1 MMMFINQQSF
11 FLIFAFKIVFGKFP
25 CEQLLT
31 FQDTGS
37 KYQIQGT
44 LKMLLDAEETGLY
57 HITIE
62 TDTEVSQFNDQFKA
76 AEEKNGTVFNLK
88 VESKVTQSVDH
99 PSAKSVIEMFLDIRF
114 RDKITD
120 GRYGIISIKLN
131 GKEQCVFIFDEV
143 ISVKSFTLSLNPIVT
158 TPSDLTPDDETFEEI
173 LTADAVDNKTNDL
186 NEDVLVNEEM
196 SQRFARLEIGEN
208 TPSPTPSNPQPP
220 MSREWNKDG
229 LITIIIT
236 VVSAIVGV
244 TIISILIGV
253 FCRRNS
259 SVEGNPR
266 NEMKTIGNQEPVIIH
281 PENIQKLR
289 NSFIYDDD

>member
-1 MMMFINQQSF
+1 MFIKQQSF

-57 HITIE
+57 DITIE
-62 TDTEVSQFNDQFKA
+62 TDTEVSQFNDQYKA
-76 AEEKNGTVFNLK
+76 SAEKNGTVFNLI

-99 PSAKSVIEMFLDIRF
+99 PSAKSVIKMFLDIRF
-114 RDKITD
+114 RDKITS
-120 GRYGIISIKLN
+120 GRFGIISIKLN
-131 GKEQCVFIFDEV
+131 GYEQCVFTFNEV
-143 ISVKSFTLSLNPIVT
+143 ISVKSFTLSPILT
-158 TPSDLTPDDETFEEI
+158 TPSELTPQDETFEEI
-173 LTADAVDNKTNDL
+173 LTADADDNKSYHLD
-186 NEDVLVNEEM
+186 EDILVDEEM
-196 SQRFARLEIGEN
+196 SKRFARLEITEHTH
-208 TPSPTPSNPQPP
+208 TPSSPLPP
-220 MSREWNKDG
+220 LSREWNKDG
-229 LITIIIT
+229 LVTIIIT

-244 TIISILIGV
+244 TIISLLIGV

-259 SVEGNPR
+259 SVKGNPR
-266 NEMKTIGNQEPVIIH
+266 NEMKRIDNQEPVIIH
-281 PENIQKLR
+281 PENIQQLR

>member
-1 MMMFINQQSF
+1 MMMFIRQQSF

-25 CEQLLT
+25 CEQVLT

-62 TDTEVSQFNDQFKA
+62 TDTGVSQFNDQFKA
-76 AEEKNGTVFNLK
+76 AAEKNGTVFNLK
-88 VESKVTQSVDH
+88 VESKVTQSEDH

-120 GRYGIISIKLN
+120 GRFGIISIKLN

-143 ISVKSFTLSLNPIVT
+143 ISVKSFTLSPTPILT
-158 TPSDLTPDDETFEEI
+158 TPSELTPHDETFEEI
-173 LTADAVDNKTNDL
+173 STADTVDNKSDYL
-186 NEDVLVNEEM
+186 NEDVLVNEEI
-196 SQRFARLEIGEN
+196 SQRFARLEIGEHTPTL
-208 TPSPTPSNPQPP
+208 TPSTHHPHV
-220 MSREWNKDG
+220 SREWNKDG

-266 NEMKTIGNQEPVIIH
+266 NEMKTIGSICIN
-281 PENIQKLR
+281 
-289 NSFIYDDD
+289 

>member
-76 AEEKNGTVFNLK
+76 AAEKNGTVFNLK
-88 VESKVTQSVDH
+88 VESKVIQSEDH

-143 ISVKSFTLSLNPIVT
+143 ISVKSFTLSPTPKLT
-158 TPSDLTPDDETFEEI
+158 TPTELTPRDETFEEI
-173 LTADAVDNKTNDL
+173 LTDDAVDSKSDDL
-186 NEDVLVNEEM
+186 NEDVLVDEEI
-196 SQRFARLEIGEN
+196 SQRFARLEIGEH
-208 TPSPTPSNPQPP
+208 TPTPTPSTHHPHV
-220 MSREWNKDG
+220 SREWNKDG

>member
-11 FLIFAFKIVFGKFP
+11 FLIFAFKIVFGKIP

-37 KYQIQGT
+37 KYQQAGT
-44 LKMLLDAEETGLY
+44 LKMLLDAEKTGLY
-57 HITIE
+57 DITIE
-62 TDTEVSQFNDQFKA
+62 TDTEVSKFYDQFEA
-76 AEEKNGTVFNLK
+76 SAEKNGTVFNLI

-99 PSAKSVIEMFLDIRF
+99 PLAKSVIEMFLDIRF
-114 RDKITD
+114 RDKITG

-131 GKEQCVFIFDEV
+131 GKEQCLFTFDEV
-143 ISVKSFTLSLNPIVT
+143 ISVKSFTLSPTPILT
-158 TPSDLTPDDETFEEI
+158 TASEQTPHDETFEEI
-173 LTADAVDNKTNDL
+173 LTTDAVDNKSDDL
-186 NEDVLVNEEM
+186 NEDILVNEER
-196 SQRFARLEIGEN
+196 SERFARLEITEHTH
-208 TPSPTPSNPQPP
+208 TPSSPLPP
-220 MSREWNKDG
+220 VSRAWNKDG

-236 VVSAIVGV
+236 VVSAVVGV
-244 TIISILIGV
+244 TIISLLIGV

-259 SVEGNPR
+259 SVKGSLR

-289 NSFIYDDD
+289 NSFNYDDD

>member
-143 ISVKSFTLSLNPIVT
+143 ISVKSFTLSPNPILT

-259 SVEGNPR
+259 SVEGIPR